1 MNPQILA
8 SLPDCYP
15 RPYPLG
21 IGDKQVLLENLS
33 PDLLPDGCLR
43 SYGKAKA
50 KQGDYLEAI
59 VSLSHLIDRHPDNA
73 IDYNNRGLIY
83 FQSGQLL
90 KAIADYDKA
99 LQLNPGLASA
109 YNNRANY
116 YAASGSLNM
125 AISDYDRALDLNPSH
140 VRAWI
145 NRGITWRDLGQ
156 YQAAI
161 EDLEIAALFGQLQGN
176 IYAEQGRTYHLW
188 GDWNLAIADYRRA
201 LAQLPLDQNA
211 TGDIVDRRLRSQVEN
226 WLQQLLSP

>member
-8 SLPDCYP
+8 SIPDCYP
-15 RPYPLG
+15 RPYPLS
-21 IGDKQVLLENLS
+21 ITDRQAFLENLS
-33 PDLLPDGCLR
+33 PDLLPDRCLR
-43 SYGKAKA
+43 SYGKDRA
-50 KQGDYLEAI
+50 KQGDYQSAI
-59 VSLSHLIDRHPDNA
+59 ASLSHLIARHPDNA

-83 FQSGQLL
+83 FQSGELL

-99 LQLNPGLASA
+99 IQLNPQLASA

-116 YAASGSLNM
+116 YAAAGSLNT
-125 AISDYDRALDLNPSH
+125 AICDYNRALDLNPSH

-145 NRGITWRDLGQ
+145 NRAITWRDLANYSQ
-156 YQAAI
+156 AI

-201 LAQLPLDQNA
+201 LAHLSIEGDSTTDGNNHRLQN
-211 TGDIVDRRLRSQVEN
+211 QVEA
-226 WLQQLLSP
+226 WLQQLLNS

>member
-1 MNPQILA
+1 MNRQLLA
-8 SLPDCYP
+8 SLPDCFSHP
-15 RPYPLG
+15 
-21 IGDKQVLLENLS
+21 DFLERQSSPNLQ
-33 PDLLPDGCLR
+33 PELLPDRCLR

-50 KQGDYLEAI
+50 KQGDYISAI
-59 VSLSHLIDRHPDNA
+59 ASLSHLIDRHPDNA

-99 LQLNPGLASA
+99 IQLNPQLASA

-125 AISDYDRALDLNPSH
+125 AIADYDRALDLNPSH

-145 NRGITWRDLGQ
+145 NRAITWRDLGK
-156 YQAAI
+156 YIEAL
-161 EDLEIAALFGQLQGN
+161 EDLEVAALFGQLQGN

-188 GDWNLAIADYRRA
+188 GDWNLAIANYRRA
-201 LAQLPLDQNA
+201 LAQLPVYQPTEDFSNN
-211 TGDIVDRRLRSQVEN
+211 RLRSQVET
-226 WLQQLLSP
+226 WLQQLLNP

>member
-15 RPYPLG
+15 RPYPLD
-21 IGDKQVLLENLS
+21 IEDKQVLLENLS
-33 PDLLPDGCLR
+33 PDLLPDRCLR

-50 KQGDYLEAI
+50 KQGNYLEAI
-59 VSLSHLIDRHPDNA
+59 TSLSHLICRHPDNA

-99 LQLNPGLASA
+99 IALNPQLASA

-116 YAASGSLNM
+116 YAASGSLNK
-125 AISDYDRALDLNPSH
+125 AISDYDHALDLNPSH

-156 YQAAI
+156 YKEAV
-161 EDLEIAALFGQLQGN
+161 EDFEIAAMFGQLQGN

-188 GDWNLAIADYRRA
+188 GDWNLAIADYCRA
-201 LAQLPLDQNA
+201 LAHLPPREDTASNFA
-211 TGDIVDRRLRSQVEN
+211 NSRLRSQVEI
-226 WLQQLLSP
+226 WLQQLLSH

>member
-1 MNPQILA
+1 MNRQLLA
-8 SLPDCYP
+8 SLPDCFSDF
-15 RPYPLG
+15 YPLDTE
-21 IGDKQVLLENLS
+21 DKQLPLPLQPE
-33 PDLLPDGCLR
+33 LLPDRCLR

-50 KQGDYLEAI
+50 KLGDYSEAI
-59 VSLSHLIDRHPDNA
+59 ASLSHLIDRHPDNA

-83 FQSGQLL
+83 FQSGELL

-99 LQLNPGLASA
+99 IQLNPQLASA

-116 YAASGSLNM
+116 YAASGSLNQ
-125 AISDYDRALDLNPSH
+125 ALADYDRALDLNPSH

-145 NRGITWRDLGQ
+145 NRAITWRDLGE
-156 YQAAI
+156 YKKAI

-201 LAQLPLDQNA
+201 LAQLPPSREA
-211 TGDIVDRRLRSQVEN
+211 TGDLGNKRLRSQIET

>member
-1 MNPQILA
+1 MNPQFLA

-21 IGDKQVLLENLS
+21 IGETQILPENLS
-33 PDLLPDGCLR
+33 PDLLPDRCLR

-50 KQGDYLEAI
+50 KLGDYQSAI
-59 VSLSHLIDRHPDNA
+59 TSLSHLIDRHPDNA

-99 LQLNPGLASA
+99 IQLNPQLASA

-116 YAASGSLNM
+116 YAASGSLNQ
-125 AISDYDRALDLNPSH
+125 AICDYDRALDLNPSH

-145 NRGITWRDLGQ
+145 NRAITWRDLGK
-156 YQAAI
+156 YKEAI
-161 EDLEIAALFGQLQGN
+161 EDLEIASLFGQLQGN

-188 GDWNLAIADYRRA
+188 GDWNLAIADYHRA
-201 LAQLPLDQNA
+201 LAQLPLSADA
-211 TGDIVDRRLRSQVEN
+211 TEDKANHRLRSQVET
-226 WLQQLLSP
+226 WLQQLVSP